1 MKKTGRGLEL
11 DYKTQRQ
18 HEKFSLARAQAPAQ
32 TSSQVF
38 RPLFQPTTSGPPE
51 SFEWCQAATAR
62 RHFHDYKQRTWG
74 PRTARQHFEIEA
86 AGKGI
91 SMWMYVCITMRGTA
105 SDSEVLSSQIKDLA
119 PTTSKPSSKWTE
131 RLLAHCQATEVTKL
145 NEMD

>member
-86 AGKGI
+86 AGKRA
-91 SMWMYVCITMRGTA
+91 T
-105 SDSEVLSSQIKDLA
+105 LS
-119 PTTSKPSSKWTE
+119 
-131 RLLAHCQATEVTKL
+131 LLAVRIRRRGKL
-145 NEMD
+145 FFGADGTNEMTSRGIF